1 MCSDGLVK
9 LFVLSVQPS
18 LESRFNLK
26 ASLATS
32 FHPTGGGGGKQQISI
47 YSIIIVYCRTID

>member
-32 FHPTGGGGGKQQISI
+32 FHPTGGGGGKQQIYI
-47 YSIIIVYCRTID
+47 L